1 MDPPPP
7 KSILDVPDD
16 LLRLIFLR
24 LDSPLWLI
32 RAACTCKQF
41 RHPIVSAGGAFL
53 RLAAT
58 LHPPA
63 IVGHYDNHRG
73 RRVMFE
79 PSSPSSAPID
89 VGRRRRRLSFD
100 FLPRPPTA
108 SSSECSVADCHG
120 GLVLLR
126 SQLDG
131 MPDLIVCDPLTR
143 RYQGIHRPYPPEKEE
158 CYYCTGTFLLDGDDG
173 SISVSNFR
181 VMYQCRVYLY
191 KGIQACVFNSAADGD
206 GWSFPKRAAND
217 VEEDY
222 YYSGDVAG
230 RGVDGSIYLG
240 LETGSVKILDSVS
253 LQVSKVD
260 LPIHVDTHTSMI
272 PHTSRFT
279 VVHGAGPDPA
289 SPASTWIIH
298 LRGEALEFFR
308 LVHGSG
314 EWVLEHTIPDLSEAT
329 RRLPNGPPEKVLRLR
344 EVDVIAGEAGTAI
357 LSVTARD
364 KMSWLFSIDM
374 AAKKLQVVPT
384 RETYYRRTR
393 GMFAYALPWPRFLR
407 ACRS

>member
-1 MDPPPP
+1 MLLLLWSSPNRHHRTALLQIRETDAVRAGLPIQSSMDPPPP

-32 RAACTCKQF
+32 RTASTCKQF
-41 RHPIVSAGGAFL
+41 RHAIVSAGGAFL

-58 LHPPA
+58 LHLPA

-79 PSSPSSAPID
+79 PTSPSSAPID
-89 VGRRRRRLSFD
+89 VGRRRRRLSLD
-100 FLPRPPTA
+100 LLPRPPT
-108 SSSECSVADCHG
+108 SSSEWSVADCHG

-143 RYQGIHRPYPPEKEE
+143 R
-158 CYYCTGTFLLDGDDG
+158 
-173 SISVSNFR
+173 
-181 VMYQCRVYLY
+181 
-191 KGIQACVFNSAADGD
+191 GIQACVFSSAADGY

-217 VEEDY
+217 ADD

-240 LETGSVKILDSVS
+240 LETGSVKILDSAS

-289 SPASTWIIH
+289 SPASTSIIH

-308 LVHGSG
+308 LIHGSG
-314 EWVLEHTIPDLSEAT
+314 EWVLEHIIQNLSEVA
-329 RRLPNGPPEKVLRLR
+329 RKLPDGPPEKVLRLT
-344 EVDVIAGEAGTAI
+344 EVNVIAGEAGTAV
-357 LSVTARD
+357 LSATARN
-364 KMSWLFSIDM
+364 KTSWLFSVAMDT
-374 AAKKLQVVPT
+374 KKLQVVPT
-384 RETYYRRTR
+384 RETLRRTR
-393 GMFAYALPWPRFLR
+393 GIFAYALPWPRFLR